1 MNADE
6 QLAELL
12 RHLKVAGYRFT
23 TVTPATHAAVLARPA
38 PANIGLRDIFGWNR
52 WFAAADLHPRLLRL
66 LQSADALEVANG
78 ELRSKVRVASLGSQ
92 LFLHSAFPT
101 DGDDAVFFGPDTYRF
116 ARFVEQRLAELP
128 DRGWLLDMGA
138 GCGGGGITAARSRPF
153 SRLTLVD
160 VNDAA
165 LRLAQ
170 INASAAGIAIDTVSG
185 SSVPA
190 GANVVIANPPYMM
203 DPAART
209 YRDGGDLHG
218 GAIAL
223 DWVTQALAALAPG
236 GTMLLYTGAAYI
248 AGEAPLITEL
258 ERVCADAGASLE
270 LDEIDPDVFG
280 EELDQPSYSDV
291 ERIAAVGAV
300 ITTA

>member
-1 MNADE
+1 MSSE
-6 QLAELL
+6 ETLAELL
-12 RHLKVAGYRFT
+12 RHLKDAGYRFT
-23 TVTPATHAAVLARPA
+23 TVTPTTHAAVLARPA
-38 PANIGLRDIFGWNR
+38 PAEIGLRDIFGWNR
-52 WFAAADLHPRLLRL
+52 SFAAGDLDLHLVEL
-66 LQSADALEVANG
+66 LQSADALEMANDK
-78 ELRSKVRVASLGSQ
+78 LRSKVRVASLGSQ
-92 LFLHSAFPT
+92 LFLHGAFPT

-116 ARFVEQRLAELP
+116 ARFVQQRLAELP
-128 DRGWLLDMGA
+128 DRGWLVDMGA
-138 GCGGGGITAARSRPF
+138 GCGGGGITAACSRPF
-153 SRLTLVD
+153 SRVTLVD

-165 LRLAQ
+165 LRLAR
-170 INASAAGIAIDTVSG
+170 INAAGAGIAVETVSG
-185 SSVPA
+185 SSVPP
-190 GANVVIANPPYMM
+190 GANVMIANPPYMM

-218 GAIAL
+218 GAITL
-223 DWVTQALAALAPG
+223 DWVTQALTALHPG
-236 GTMLLYTGAAYI
+236 GSMLLYTGVAYV

-280 EELDQPSYSDV
+280 EDLDQPSYSDV